1 MSSTDQPEG
10 AQPHHPGGPVPGPVP
25 AGPLAGVRVAELG
38 GIGPVPFCGMLLGDL
53 GATVVRVDHPAAA
66 GRPSPFPVLHR
77 NRRSIAVDL
86 KQPQGV
92 DLVLRLVED
101 CDAVIEG
108 FRPGAVER
116 LGLGPDAC
124 LARNPRLVYGRMTGW
139 GQDGPWAAEPG
150 HDINYIALAGALHAI
165 GPADGD
171 PVPPLNLV
179 GDFGGG
185 GMLLALGLLS
195 GVLSARATGRGQVV
209 DAAMTDGTAL
219 QLAMTYGFLAQGR
232 WEDRRGVNM
241 LDGGAPYY
249 GVYRCGDGRHVAVGA
264 IEHPFYASLLR
275 VLGLT
280 DDPLFARQQD
290 RAAWPAMR
298 TRLEQV
304 FAGRSR
310 DDWAGLF
317 DGEGACVTP
326 VLSLTEAARHPHN
339 VARGTY
345 RPLAGSP
352 APAPVP
358 APAPRFS
365 GTPSADPAAAAA
377 VGADTAGVLAELGLA
392 ADEVAALRDKG
403 VVS

>member
-1 MSSTDQPEG
+1 MSLDL
-10 AQPHHPGGPVPGPVP
+10 PVR
-25 AGPLAGVRVAELG
+25 GPLAGVRIAELG

-53 GATVVRVDHPAAA
+53 GAEVVRVDHPAAA

-92 DLVLRLVED
+92 DAVLRLVERS
-101 CDAVIEG
+101 DAVLEG

-116 LGLGPDAC
+116 LGLGPADC

-139 GQDGPWAAEPG
+139 GQDGPLAQQPG
-150 HDINYIALAGALHAI
+150 HDINYIALAGALHTI

-171 PVPPLNLV
+171 PVAPLNLV

-185 GMLLALGLLS
+185 GMLLALGVLS

-209 DAAMTDGTAL
+209 DTAMTDGTAL

-249 GVYRCGDGRHVAVGA
+249 GVYRCADGGHVAVGA

-280 DDPLFARQQD
+280 DDPAFARQQD

-298 TRLEQV
+298 GRLEQL
-304 FAGRSR
+304 FAARPR
-310 DDWAGLF
+310 DDWARLF

-326 VLSLTEAARHPHN
+326 VLSLTEAAADPHN

-345 RPLAGSP
+345 RPVPGGFA
-352 APAPVP
+352 P
-358 APAPRFS
+358 APAPRFD
-365 GTPSADPAAAAA
+365 GTPAAEPEPPTA
-377 VGADTAGVLAELGLA
+377 VGADTDRVLAGLGLS
-392 ADEVAALRDKG
+392 DGEVAALRDKG
-403 VVS
+403 VIG

>member
-1 MSSTDQPEG
+1 MPATQPN
-10 AQPHHPGGPVPGPVP
+10 QPARPAA

-53 GATVVRVDHPAAA
+53 GAEVVRVDHPSAA
-66 GRPSPFPVLHR
+66 GRPSPFPVVHR
-77 NRRSIAVDL
+77 NRRSLAVDL

-92 DLVLRLVED
+92 DAVLRLVQD

-139 GQDGPWAAEPG
+139 GQDGPMAQEPG
-150 HDINYIALAGALHAI
+150 HDINYIALAGALHTI

-185 GMLLALGLLS
+185 GMLLALG
-195 GVLSARATGRGQVV
+195 VLSAVISARTTGHGQVV

-232 WEDRRGVNM
+232 WEDRRGVNI

-249 GVYRCGDGRHVAVGA
+249 GVYRCADGGHVAVGA
-264 IEHPFYASLLR
+264 IEGPFYAALLR
-275 VLGLT
+275 VLGLDT
-280 DDPLFARQQD
+280 DPVYARQQD

-298 TRLEQV
+298 AGLERA
-304 FAGRSR
+304 FGSRSR
-310 DDWAGLF
+310 DEWARLF
-317 DGEGACVTP
+317 DGQGACVTP
-326 VLSLTEAARHPHN
+326 VLSLTEAAGHPHN
-339 VARGTY
+339 AARGTY
-345 RPLAGSP
+345 RPLPGGFA
-352 APAPVP
+352 P

-365 GTPSADPAAAAA
+365 GTPAAEPAPAAT
-377 VGADTAGVLAELGLA
+377 VGADTGRVLAELGLA
-392 ADEVAALRDKG
+392 DEEITALRDKG
-403 VVS
+403 VIG